1 MAWGN
6 IPIWPC
12 LQVFSVAMM
21 ESPFNKPDR
30 WMKTRFP
37 YIKIGSSGL
46 AIFVRFLSGFVV
58 MVTAVPVGRTET
70 TVPSIDQQVIQVQS
84 KLALIKMDV
93 IHQYQSKD
101 SVFDRPNRSSIRS
114 APPGSGENLQGG
126 ETQTDGTGPSQNIVA
141 DLEEIAVLMKRL
153 ETGGDPT
160 SIDEVRLRLADRLLR
175 ADLVSQAEQ
184 TLKEL
189 VVQTHRAP
197 IAAEGWF
204 QLEKL
209 YYRKDDYPQA
219 VGAFLKIPMSKKLPL
234 REEAT
239 YLAGNSYLYLKDY
252 LKAIDLFSRISEG
265 SEYYPFAV
273 YSSGLAYLN
282 LGDAWSSTQLQFQK
296 LIALKPG
303 GDPVLQDLINKT
315 RLTLGFIFMDQKR
328 YSEALSVFETIP
340 AQSRYRMQAQ
350 FGIAKAYMGTEDCVK
365 AIVVFKDLIDQA
377 PTQSYAL
384 EARLQIGN
392 CYSKLSAYHRAV
404 DSYQDALRAYSEQS
418 EGFKKMTQQIQ
429 TTNLENWP
437 SLNREAR
444 FPEAMDVYADW
455 VRLNKGIGDEVQRG
469 RNAAVNKA
477 EHGTI
482 SDLKSL
488 QTKMQDVRQD
498 LIKLL
503 RASATH
509 QVSSQLAQIDELA
522 LRANM
527 GIAKNMTFMQD
538 HETAP

>member
-1 MAWGN
+1 
-6 IPIWPC
+6 
-12 LQVFSVAMM
+12 MM

-160 SIDEVRLRLADRLLR
+160 SIDEVRLRLADRLLQ

-303 GDPVLQDLINKT
+303 GDPVLQELINKT

-328 YSEALSVFETIP
+328 YSEALSVFEAIP

>member
-1 MAWGN
+1 
-6 IPIWPC
+6 
-12 LQVFSVAMM
+12 MM
-21 ESPFNKPDR
+21 VSTFNKPER
-30 WMKTRFP
+30 WMKTRFRFV
-37 YIKIGSSGL
+37 KIGSSGL
-46 AIFVRFLSGFVV
+46 AVFARFLGGFLVIV
-58 MVTAVPVGRTET
+58 STVSIGRAET
-70 TVPSIDQQVIQVQS
+70 SVLSIDQQVTQVQS
-84 KLALIKMDV
+84 KLALIKMDI
-93 IHQYQSKD
+93 IHQYQSND
-101 SVFDRPNRSSIRS
+101 TVFERPNRSSIRS
-114 APPGSGENLQGG
+114 APPGSGNIVQGG
-126 ETQTDGTGPSQNIVA
+126 EAQADGTGASQNVLGN
-141 DLEEIAVLMKRL
+141 LEEIAVLMKRL
-153 ETGGDPT
+153 EAGGDPA
-160 SIDEVRLRLADRLLR
+160 SIDERRLLLADRLLR
-175 ADLVSQAEQ
+175 ADLLSQADQ

-204 QLEKL
+204 QLERL

-219 VGAFLKIPMSKKLPL
+219 LGAFLKIPMGKTSPL

-252 LKAIDLFSRISEG
+252 LKAIDQFAKIGEG
-265 SEYYPFAV
+265 SDYYPFAV

-303 GDPVLQDLINKT
+303 EDPVLQELINKT

-328 YSEALSVFETIP
+328 YPEALSVFEAIP
-340 AQSRYRMQAQ
+340 PRSRYRMQAR
-350 FGIAKAYMGTEDCVK
+350 FGIGKAYMGMEDCVK

-377 PTQSYAL
+377 PSQSYAL

-404 DSYQDALRAYSEQS
+404 DSYQDALRAYSERS
-418 EGFKKMTQQIQ
+418 ENLKKLTQQVQ

-437 SLNREAR
+437 SLPKESN
-444 FPEAMDVYADW
+444 FPAAMDVYADW
-455 VRLNKGIGDEVQRG
+455 VRLNKEIGDEVQRG
-469 RNAAVNKA
+469 RNAALYKT
-477 EHGTI
+477 ERG
-482 SDLKSL
+482 SMPDFKPL
-488 QTKMQDVRQD
+488 QTKMQDIRQD
-498 LIKLL
+498 MIKLL

-509 QVSSQLAQIDELA
+509 RISSQLAQIDELA